1 MLALP
6 APQSDANGALPE
18 LEDSEP
24 PSKRQRLEP
33 APSGLGDA
41 DEDDEV
47 RIHLYTGATQPACQ
61 HARRPAHLLQPTCS
75 GSQGTQSGT

>member
-6 APQSDANGALPE
+6 APKSDANGALPE
-18 LEDSEP
+18 VEDSEP
-24 PSKRQRLEP
+24 PNKRQRLEP

-47 RIHLYTGATQPACQ
+47 QIYLY
-61 HARRPAHLLQPTCS
+61 L
-75 GSQGTQSGT
+75 